1 MSKLVLTAD
10 QIFALA
16 FILKAKYLDYY
27 YISQANRNDSD
38 KLWLSEITK
47 QLVSQGTLTEDFT
60 GDTFLNPDFETL
72 IKPLYFGTKES
83 SLDVNIFGE
92 NEDNKGYR
100 FHFLDDRITMTRA
113 IKDGFEITD
122 ISYDE
127 MRKMVASI
135 LPAGYSAETSKAFI
149 KFDVDK
155 VSRVFVV
162 KNTVVDEKNVIA
174 TFVETEGVVY
184 EEDTDSTV
192 YSVSGKDF
200 EEKLYKI
207 LTEV

>member
-1 MSKLVLTAD
+1 MSRLVLTAD

-27 YISQANRNDSD
+27 YMLQANRDDSN

-47 QLVSQGTLTEDFT
+47 QLVSQGTLVEDFS
-60 GDTFLNPDFETL
+60 GDTTIDPKIEDLVR
-72 IKPLYFGTKES
+72 PLYFGTKES

-100 FHFLDDRITMTRA
+100 FHFLDGRITMART
-113 IKDGFEITD
+113 IEGGFEITD
-122 ISYDE
+122 INTDNVREIIS
-127 MRKMVASI
+127 AI
-135 LPAGYSAETSKAFI
+135 LPKSYSAESSESQI

-174 TFVETEGVVY
+174 TFIETEGVVY
-184 EEDTDSTV
+184 EEDTDNRV
-192 YSVSGKDF
+192 YSVSGEDF
-200 EEKLYKI
+200 NDKLYKI

>member
-1 MSKLVLTAD
+1 MGKLVLTAD

-16 FILKAKYLDYY
+16 FIMKAKYLDYY
-27 YISQANRNDSD
+27 YMLQANRDDSN

-47 QLVSQGTLTEDFT
+47 QLVSQGTLTEDFS
-60 GDTFLNPDFETL
+60 GDTTINPEVEKL

-100 FHFLDDRITMTRA
+100 FHFLDDKITMTRTVEG
-113 IKDGFEITD
+113 GFEITD
-122 ISYDE
+122 VSFDKVREIVS
-127 MRKMVASI
+127 AI
-135 LPAGYSAETSKAFI
+135 LPLGYSAESVKAYI

-162 KNTVVDEKNVIA
+162 KNTTVDEKNVIA
-174 TFVETEGVVY
+174 TFIETEGIVY
-184 EEDTDSTV
+184 EEDINNMV
-192 YSVSGKDF
+192 YSVSGEDF
-200 EEKLYKI
+200 NEKLYKI